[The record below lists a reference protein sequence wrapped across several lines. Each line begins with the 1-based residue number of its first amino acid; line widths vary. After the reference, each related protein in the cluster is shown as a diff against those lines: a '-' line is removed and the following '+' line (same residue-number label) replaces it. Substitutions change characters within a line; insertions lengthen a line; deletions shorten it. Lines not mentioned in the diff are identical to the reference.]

1 MSDGLSRYLSEYL
14 NKQVFLQSILF
25 FIVLVNFFFTGSAD
39 KIILIS
45 ASPGQL

>member
-1 MSDGLSRYLSEYL
+1 MSDGLPQYLSEYL
-14 NKQVFLQSILF
+14 NKQVFLQYLLF
-25 FIVLVNFFFTGSAD
+25 FIVLVNFFSTVSAD